1 MNTRDTLLRAALRL
15 LEQDGESRFSTRAV
29 CTEASV
35 TAPTLYHHF
44 GSADGLLSAAVMEG
58 FRQLLTRK
66 KTAERSPDAE
76 LALRQGWDDYVRFA
90 KDRPRLYAA
99 MMARFLQGA
108 AIPAAEEA
116 FALLRQQID
125 ALAAEGR
132 LALKAPQAASLMWAA
147 ASAAALLHVTAALG
161 ATRQLPAP
169 EPKVIKSIRDQAI
182 ASICKPRSENK
193 A

>member
-1 MNTRDTLLRAALRL
+1 MNTRETLLTVALRL
-15 LEQDGESRFSTRAV
+15 LEQEGESRFSTRAV
-29 CTEASV
+29 CAEANV

-44 GSADGLLSAAVMEG
+44 GSADGLLSAALMEG

-66 KTAERSPDAE
+66 KTAKRSPDAE
-76 LALRQGWDDYVRFA
+76 LDLREGWDDYVRFA
-90 KDRPRLYAA
+90 KERPRLYAA

-108 AIPAAEEA
+108 TIPAAEEA
-116 FALLRQQID
+116 FAHLRRQID

-161 ATRQLPAP
+161 ATRQLSAP
-169 EPKVIKSIRDQAI
+169 EPKIIKGIRDRAI
-182 ASICKPRSENK
+182 ASICKPRAEDE